1 MNKCRS
7 FVVKAI
13 KSSDANM
20 SDYCDGI
27 RFRDNEFYNKF
38 PKALQIQLYFDDLE
52 TTNPLGSKTKV
63 HKLGAV
69 YFCLRN
75 IPARF
80 NSSLENI
87 HLCLLFNSIDREV
100 YGFNSIFK
108 PLLEDLNI
116 LETRGVEVQI
126 HGKNSLLHG
135 TLCLFTADNLAC
147 HSVGGF
153 FESFSANRFCH
164 ICLVHKQNAQHIFND
179 DLVELRNRDNY
190 SQHVELN
197 NPPLTGIKE
206 DSCLNSLNFFLNS
219 RIAGFDYG
227 LNNMKSK
234 PSAIIHLRT
243 SENPIRQNASQMWC
257 LLLFLPFLI
266 GDFIDEGNKHWQL
279 FILLRQICDIIFA
292 PVATKGLAM
301 LLKQL
306 VIDHHTLF
314 KSLYDRPLIPKHHF
328 MTHYWR
334 MVYFGPLGK
343 LWCMRFEG
351 KHAPLKR
358 QAQVVCNF
366 INISKTLA
374 FKHQVQAMF
383 NWKLGSPLKD
393 KMTVANSFPVL
404 LGSLKEDVCLIDNL
418 TAIGRDVG
426 QCSSVHVAHSVTVFG
441 QRYQTTCILPLNRN
455 ENGELVFGEVMHIL
469 PESENLNVLFFL
481 RILVPKFFHNHFH
494 AIAVQRTEDFKLIS
508 IRDLIDF
515 RPMHLIFFN
524 NDIFVNPRYEL
535 V

>member
-1 MNKCRS
+1 MR
-7 FVVKAI
+7 
-13 KSSDANM
+13 
-20 SDYCDGI
+20 G
-27 RFRDNEFYNKF
+27 RDCKF
-38 PKALQIQLYFDDLE
+38 SKALQIQLYFDDLE

-206 DSCLNSLNFFLNS
+206 DSCLNS
-219 RIAGFDYG
+219 
-227 LNNMKSK
+227 
-234 PSAIIHLRT
+234 
-243 SENPIRQNASQMWC
+243 
-257 LLLFLPFLI
+257 
-266 GDFIDEGNKHWQL
+266 
-279 FILLRQICDIIFA
+279 
-292 PVATKGLAM
+292 
-301 LLKQL
+301 
-306 VIDHHTLF
+306 
-314 KSLYDRPLIPKHHF
+314 
-328 MTHYWR
+328 
-334 MVYFGPLGK
+334 
-343 LWCMRFEG
+343 
-351 KHAPLKR
+351 
-358 QAQVVCNF
+358 
-366 INISKTLA
+366 
-374 FKHQVQAMF
+374 
-383 NWKLGSPLKD
+383 
-393 KMTVANSFPVL
+393 
-404 LGSLKEDVCLIDNL
+404 
-418 TAIGRDVG
+418 
-426 QCSSVHVAHSVTVFG
+426 
-441 QRYQTTCILPLNRN
+441 
-455 ENGELVFGEVMHIL
+455 
-469 PESENLNVLFFL
+469 
-481 RILVPKFFHNHFH
+481 
-494 AIAVQRTEDFKLIS
+494 
-508 IRDLIDF
+508 
-515 RPMHLIFFN
+515 
-524 NDIFVNPRYEL
+524 
-535 V
+535 

>member
-1 MNKCRS
+1 M
-7 FVVKAI
+7 
-13 KSSDANM
+13 
-20 SDYCDGI
+20 
-27 RFRDNEFYNKF
+27 
-38 PKALQIQLYFDDLE
+38 
-52 TTNPLGSKTKV
+52 

-257 LLLFLPFLI
+257 LLLFFTFP
-266 GDFIDEGNKHWQL
+266 
-279 FILLRQICDIIFA
+279 
-292 PVATKGLAM
+292 
-301 LLKQL
+301 
-306 VIDHHTLF
+306 
-314 KSLYDRPLIPKHHF
+314 
-328 MTHYWR
+328 YWGF
-334 MVYFGPLGK
+334 Y
-343 LWCMRFEG
+343 
-351 KHAPLKR
+351 
-358 QAQVVCNF
+358 
-366 INISKTLA
+366 
-374 FKHQVQAMF
+374 
-383 NWKLGSPLKD
+383 
-393 KMTVANSFPVL
+393 
-404 LGSLKEDVCLIDNL
+404 
-418 TAIGRDVG
+418 
-426 QCSSVHVAHSVTVFG
+426 
-441 QRYQTTCILPLNRN
+441 
-455 ENGELVFGEVMHIL
+455 
-469 PESENLNVLFFL
+469 
-481 RILVPKFFHNHFH
+481 
-494 AIAVQRTEDFKLIS
+494 
-508 IRDLIDF
+508 
-515 RPMHLIFFN
+515 
-524 NDIFVNPRYEL
+524 
-535 V
+535 

>member
-1 MNKCRS
+1 MKMNKCRS

-38 PKALQIQLYFDDLE
+38 PKALQIQLYFVDLE

-206 DSCLNSLNFFLNS
+206 DSCLNSLNFFHITDNVCGDVMHDVLEGVALLELKLMLRHFVYDEQLFTEDQLNS

-334 MVYFGPLGK
+334 MMVYFGPLGK

-366 INISKTLA
+366 INVSKTLA

-418 TAIGRDVG
+418 KAIGHC
-426 QCSSVHVAHSVTVFG
+426 Q
-441 QRYQTTCILPLNRN
+441 
-455 ENGELVFGEVMHIL
+455 
-469 PESENLNVLFFL
+469 
-481 RILVPKFFHNHFH
+481 
-494 AIAVQRTEDFKLIS
+494 S
-508 IRDLIDF
+508 IRVFTVLCF
-515 RPMHLIFFN
+515 TA
-524 NDIFVNPRYEL
+524 V
-535 V
+535 VT